1 MKILSTR
8 KPEIKELVQYLQ
20 SHPEKALETAIG
32 IQQKYL
38 VVSSEYQKLQTEY
51 LKLKAQRKS
60 TSVSPV
66 FTLILSFIASV
77 RITKLS
83 WISGRKTWKSVC

>member
-1 MKILSTR
+1 MNILSTPQ
-8 KPEIKELVQYLQ
+8 PEIKELVQYLQ

-38 VVSSEYQKLQTEY
+38 VVSSEYQKLQAEY
-51 LKLKAQRKS
+51 LALKAQRRS

-66 FTLILSFIASV
+66 STFLLSFITSI
-77 RITKLS
+77 RITNFS
-83 WISGRKTWKSVC
+83 FRRRRKP